1 MSPHWVLSARWPG
14 GTRHWRLERTPLII
28 GRRQD
33 CDIVLPMPQ
42 VSRRHARLDR
52 HDDAWS
58 VTDLGSRNGLEA
70 AGRRVEHLR
79 VRRGDHVC
87 IPSAQGD
94 LVLTVLLAED
104 LRGRPEVAGI
114 PVQGGGRGQTLTVDL
129 RDRPTWTVGRSKD
142 CDIVIEGEGVSRRH
156 ARVTHGR
163 EGVAIQDLDSKNGIR
178 QGGRRVRQALLGP
191 GDIVKIGS
199 ARLSARG
206 SRLTIEGVPASVPP
220 QVERQEPSTV
230 GGNLLA
236 RVGKVVAV
244 LAAVALVLGFTA
256 YVSVAAELPDPATL
270 RARLATF
277 RSTLIQDRQGTVLS
291 EAFDPDMGRRT
302 LVPLEAIAPALRQ
315 ATIATEDARFY
326 QHSGYDPRSI
336 ARALWQ
342 AVQGGEVV
350 SGASTIPQQL
360 VKIAFLSPERTL
372 RRKFKEVILATEIS
386 RRYTKDE
393 ILELYL
399 NEICYANLACGIEA
413 ASQTYFSKHADEL
426 SLAEAALLA
435 GLPQAPAYYDPYT
448 HPDRAKRRQETVLSL
463 MAQAGYVSPAEAT
476 AASGEALDYMPLV
489 LGGVAPHY
497 VLLVRQQLEEM
508 LGPEVLYHG
517 GLVVTTA
524 LDTDAQDDAERI
536 VRDHV
541 AELSERGVSNGALVA
556 IRPDSGEVLALVG
569 SDDFAD
575 PLDGQINM
583 AVVPRQPGSALK
595 PFVYLA
601 AFESPGLRWTPGTL
615 IADIAED
622 FVEGGRPSYK
632 PVNYDGQEHGLV
644 TVRAALASSYN
655 IPAVRALQAVTL
667 PRFRD
672 LARRLSLAGLDR
684 EDVGLPMALGAAEVP
699 LLDLTTAYAVL
710 ASSGRA
716 IRPVLV
722 LRVVDGDGQVL
733 CDQETGDPCQGPA
746 PAPVVRSEDAFL
758 ITDIL
763 ADNAARAPAFGWDS
777 PLQVDRPAAV
787 KTGTTNDFRDNLT
800 VGFTPDLVVGVWV
813 GNSDNS
819 PMRGSTGVTGAAPI
833 WHDFM
838 LAYHDQLPV
847 RPFQPPPGVRR
858 VEVCADT
865 GASPSAVCPA
875 QASWWFAADRLPVP
889 KDQDL
894 WQSVAIDSRNGLL
907 AGPTTP
913 QEFVVSQVFKQYPEA
928 YRSWASANNIAQPPT
943 DQAPPEPPVAIISQP
958 GDGESIGGVVP
969 IRGSASGPNFTR
981 YHLTAQI
988 MGAGD
993 AADEIVIQSSDTAV
1007 TDGVLGMWDT
1017 TGVPLGRHALLLV
1030 VEASTGESSRFQ
1042 TEIELLATA
1051 TVTPT
1056 VAEASATVTPSA
1068 TATTPTVTNT
1078 PALHPSQQRRPT
1090 ATRRR
1095 R

>member
-1 MSPHWVLSARWPG
+1 MSPQWVLTAHWPG
-14 GTRHWRLERTPLII
+14 GAKHWRLDQTPLIL
-28 GRRQD
+28 GRSQD
-33 CDIVLPMPQ
+33 CNIVLPVPQ

-52 HDDAWS
+52 LNDGWS
-58 VTDLGSRNGLEA
+58 LTDLGSRNGLEA

-79 VRRGDHVC
+79 LQRGDHVR

-94 LVLTVLLAED
+94 LVLTLLQAED

-114 PVQGGGRGQTLTVDL
+114 PVHGGGRGHALTVDL
-129 RDRPTWTVGRSKD
+129 RDRPSWTIGRSQA

-156 ARVTHGR
+156 ARVTYGR
-163 EGVAIQDLDSKNGIR
+163 EGVVIQDLDSSNGIR
-178 QGGRRVRQALLGP
+178 QGGRRVRRALLGP
-191 GDIVKIGS
+191 GDIVKIGN
-199 ARLSARG
+199 ARLAARG
-206 SRLTIEGVPASVPP
+206 SQLTIEGLPASMSP
-220 QVERQEPSTV
+220 QAERQEPSIG

-236 RVGKVVAV
+236 RVGKVAAV
-244 LAAVALVLGFTA
+244 LAAAALVLGFAA

-270 RARLATF
+270 RAKLATF
-277 RSTLIQDRQGTVLS
+277 RSTLIQDRHGTVLS

-302 LVPLEAIAPALRQ
+302 LVPLDAIAPALRQ

-326 QHSGYDPRSI
+326 QHSGYDPKAI
-336 ARALWQ
+336 LRALLQ
-342 AVQGGEVV
+342 AVQGGVVV
-350 SGASTIPQQL
+350 SGASTITQQL
-360 VKIAFLSPERTL
+360 VKIAFLSPERSL

-399 NEICYANLACGIEA
+399 NEICYANMACGIEA
-413 ASQTYFSKHADEL
+413 ASQTYFSKHAAEL

-463 MAQAGYVSPAEAT
+463 MVQAGYVSQAEAT
-476 AASGEALDYMPLV
+476 AASGEALDYKPLV

-497 VLLVRQQLEEM
+497 VLLVRQHLEEM
-508 LGPEVLYHG
+508 LGPEVLYRR

-524 LDTDAQDDAERI
+524 LDTEAQDDAERI

-575 PLDGQINM
+575 PVDGQINM

-601 AFESPGLRWTPGTL
+601 AFEAPGLRWTPGTL

-622 FVEGGRPSYK
+622 FEQEGSSSYR

-644 TVRAALASSYN
+644 TVRAALARSYN
-655 IPAVRALQAVTL
+655 IPAVRAMQAVTL
-667 PRFRD
+667 PRFRN

-699 LLDLTTAYAVL
+699 LLDLTAAYAVL

-722 LRVVDGDGQVL
+722 LKVKDGDGQVL
-733 CDQETGDPCQGPA
+733 CDQETGDLCQDPA
-746 PAPVVRSEDAFL
+746 PARAVRSEDAFL

-813 GNSDNS
+813 GNSDNT
-819 PMRGSTGVTGAAPI
+819 PMQGSTGVTGAAPI

-838 LAYHDQLPV
+838 LAYHDQLTV
-847 RPFQPPPGVRR
+847 RPFEPPTGVGR

-865 GASPSAVCPA
+865 GASPSAACPE
-875 QASWWFAADRLPVP
+875 QASWWFSDDQPPVAKDR
-889 KDQDL
+889 DL
-894 WQSVAIDSRNGLL
+894 WQPFAIDSRNGLL

-913 QEFVVSQVFKQYPEA
+913 QEFVVSQVFKRYPEA
-928 YRSWASANNIAQPPT
+928 YRSWATAHDIAQPPSVE
-943 DQAPPEPPVAIISQP
+943 APPEPPVAIISQP
-958 GDGESIGGVVP
+958 GDGESVGGVVP
-969 IRGSASGPNFTR
+969 IRGSAGGSNFKR
-981 YHLTAQI
+981 YNLTVQVV
-988 MGAGD
+988 GADD
-993 AADEIVIQSSDTAV
+993 AIDEILVQSSDTAV
-1007 TDGVLGMWDT
+1007 TDGVLGEWDT
-1017 TGVPLGRHALLLV
+1017 AGVPLGRYALILV
-1030 VEASTGESSRFQ
+1030 VDALTGESSRFQ
-1042 TEIELLATA
+1042 TGVEVLATA
-1051 TVTPT
+1051 TVTPK
-1056 VAEASATVTPSA
+1056 VAEASATA
-1068 TATTPTVTNT
+1068 TPTVTATVPTVTST
-1078 PALHPSQQRRPT
+1078 PTLQPSQQRRPT
-1090 ATRRR
+1090 VRGRR
-1095 R
+1095 